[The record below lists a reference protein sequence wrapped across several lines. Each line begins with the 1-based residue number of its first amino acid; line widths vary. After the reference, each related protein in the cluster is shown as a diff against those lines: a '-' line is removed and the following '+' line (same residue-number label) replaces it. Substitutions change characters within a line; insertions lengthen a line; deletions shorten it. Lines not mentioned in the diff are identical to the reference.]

1 MPLDPQAQAI
11 IDLVNSS
18 GFGEISDITPGEM
31 REQMKAMTALET
43 PAAVHR
49 VENITIP
56 GPAGDIPARLYA
68 PEVVGPLPVLVWY
81 HGGGWVIG
89 DLETHDGIC
98 RDLANAIGCVVISV
112 DYRLAPEHPFP
123 AAVDDA
129 FAALAWISAHAE
141 DLGGDPARLAVGG
154 DSAGGQLAAVSA
166 IAARDANIGLVF
178 QLLVY
183 PAVEREFER
192 PSMIENSEGYLL
204 TREAMQW
211 FYGHYLN
218 DPADAEDWRVT
229 PARAKSLAGLP
240 PAFVVTAEFDPLRDQ
255 GIAYSDA
262 LAAAGNTVTATT
274 YEGMFH
280 GFFSMGLMLDR
291 AKVAVEDATE
301 VMRDAFAV

>member
-262 LAAAGNTVTATT
+262 LAAAGNTVTVTT

-291 AKVAVEDATE
+291 AKVAVDDATE